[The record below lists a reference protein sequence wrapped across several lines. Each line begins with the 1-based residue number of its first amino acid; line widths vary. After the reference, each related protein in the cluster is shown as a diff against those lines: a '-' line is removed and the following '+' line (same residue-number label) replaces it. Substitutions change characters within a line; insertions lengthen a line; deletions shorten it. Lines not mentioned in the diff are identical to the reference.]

1 MRRIVVH
8 IACLI
13 GGALTL
19 AGCGFADVRS
29 PVPEFMR
36 AKAPEPAPPE
46 PPPDVK
52 RIVRDRLENIFT
64 AASHPT
70 RVRVSAPL
78 REPVGAGWS
87 ACVRADINSVTGK
100 PLTQTYRI
108 TIAGDM
114 IVDRRRVEEEDTC
127 ASENYEPV

>member
-19 AGCGFADVRS
+19 AGFGFADVRS

-36 AKAPEPAPPE
+36 AKAPEPAAPV

-52 RIVRDRLENIFT
+52 RIVRDRLETIFT
-64 AASHPT
+64 AASQPA
-70 RVRVSAPL
+70 RVRVSTPL
-78 REPVGAGWS
+78 REPVGAGWT
-87 ACVRADINSVTGK
+87 ACVRAEISSVTGK
-100 PLTQTYRI
+100 PLTQTYRL
-108 TIAGDM
+108 TIASDM